1 YDLAVENY
9 NAGLTGAL
17 QDLADQLTSLKWLK
31 ERLKEQGE
39 ALKTSQESAD
49 LALAQYGAGLVS
61 YLQVIS
67 TQSVVFSQKLLLSQL
82 TSRGLSLYAQLNR
95 ALGGGYSPDNLPLVS
110 DISSNLLEPRN
121 ER

>member
-1 YDLAVENY
+1 
-9 NAGLTGAL
+9 
-17 QDLADQLTSLKWLK
+17 
-31 ERLKEQGE
+31 
-39 ALKTSQESAD
+39 SAD

-95 ALGGGYSPDNLPLVS
+95 ALGGGYSPDNLLLVS